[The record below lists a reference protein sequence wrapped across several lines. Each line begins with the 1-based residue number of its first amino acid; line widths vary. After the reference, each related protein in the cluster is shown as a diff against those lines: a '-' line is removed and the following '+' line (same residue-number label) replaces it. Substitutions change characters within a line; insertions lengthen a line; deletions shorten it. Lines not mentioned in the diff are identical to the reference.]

1 MTNEMKSKVNEL
13 LTLKKHLENTL
24 INLIAWVALKE
35 KITKKDKS
43 RLKKTKKDLDKTN
56 IEIDK
61 LYKKYNEEY
70 YGDNNER
77 D

>member
-1 MTNEMKSKVNEL
+1 MTNKIKSKVNEL

-43 RLKKTKKDLDKTN
+43 RLKKTKKDLDETN
-56 IEIDK
+56 IKIDK
-61 LYKKYNEEY
+61 LYKKYKEEY

-77 D
+77 N